1 MKQHQFR
8 INKYREMNNA
18 KPLAYFAI
26 AVGFMLFLVWT
37 YILIKGAV
45 PGYSHHPT
53 ETTFHLVVEYCT
65 AIMLII
71 SGLRVL
77 LIKGQG
83 EGMLLLSM
91 GMLFYTLVNST
102 GYFID
107 RAGKDIVIVYL
118 FLLAPAIYFTV
129 FAFHG
134 SRKKS

>member
-1 MKQHQFR
+1 
-8 INKYREMNNA
+8 MNNA